1 MNDQSLGKKEAIRFE
16 KIPHLKFLNLDQIR
30 MIDEALGKVGEFG
43 EVRLIVE
50 RGRLRFLVTE
60 QSFDVLKWES
70 GWSKGQ
76 ETVEGI

>member
-76 ETVEGI
+76 GTVEGI